1 MMSNIANL
9 RLGSKLVLTFA
20 VLILGFGSMLYVTL
34 DLFVSLQH
42 AEEQSFKRN
51 YAQTSDVKEIR
62 VNLNAQRSELLL
74 LLIGEEA
81 ESPSE
86 DIEAAIRHRSSI
98 SDQILQRLRKGWE
111 GDSEALGIFDQLAE
125 ARSSFAKFRDTQV
138 LPLIKEGRLDEA
150 RRMYLG
156 VHRERLGKIHELGT
170 LLSDLTDRR
179 VEQALE
185 KSRLELDAQRQR
197 LLLFGLGLVLVG
209 GLLAWFLSRHIAQPL
224 AQLTGWAEQIS
235 GGEIPR
241 EMSNSQ
247 RQDEVGR
254 LSQAFTQ
261 MGNYLHALTG
271 KAEALA
277 RGELPEGGAPLSEHD
292 VLGQAFARMG
302 QYFQALAGKAER
314 LARGD
319 LQGDLLPVSERDVL
333 GRAFTAMIGNLRGL
347 VQELHEGISVL
358 ASASEEI
365 LATATQVAA
374 STQETAT
381 AISEIA
387 TTVEEVK
394 QTAVLAGTKSQSVA
408 DSTERTRQVALG
420 GQQSVDETL
429 KGMSQIREQMQ
440 AVAESI
446 MRLGEQS
453 QTIGEIVASVNDLAE
468 QSNLLGVN
476 ASIEAVKAG
485 EAGKGFS
492 VVAQEVKAL
501 AEQSKQATAQV
512 RGILGDIQKAMT
524 KAVLLAEQG
533 SKTVEVGYERA
544 QVSGEAI
551 RTLGG
556 SIEESSEIALQITA
570 TSQQQMIGMDQI
582 GSAMEN
588 IRQASQD
595 NVGGARQVDV
605 AARNLHQLGLKL
617 KGLSAQFKL

>member
-1 MMSNIANL
+1 MGKIANL
-9 RLGSKLVLTFA
+9 RIGNKLLLAFA
-20 VLILGFGSMLYVTL
+20 VLILSFGAMLYFTL
-34 DLFVSLQH
+34 TSFTRLQQ
-42 AEEQSFKRN
+42 AEAQDFKRSHGRVTDLKEVLIN
-51 YAQTSDVKEIR
+51 IMGQRIALQQLLDNEAGDAKADLEADIRQRSERNDQLIKQVSASLADDKKAQNIFSALEGVRAVYAQT
-62 VNLNAQRSELLL
+62 
-74 LLIGEEA
+74 
-81 ESPSE
+81 
-86 DIEAAIRHRSSI
+86 
-98 SDQILQRLRKGWE
+98 
-111 GDSEALGIFDQLAE
+111 
-125 ARSSFAKFRDTQV
+125 RDTQL
-138 LPLIKEGRLDEA
+138 LPLIRSGRLDEA
-150 RRMYLG
+150 RKLFLG
-156 VHRERLGKIHELGT
+156 EQQERINKIQDMELRLVELSERRIQET
-170 LLSDLTDRR
+170 LERA
-179 VEQALE
+179 EQALE
-185 KSRLELDAQRQR
+185 NQRER
-197 LLLFGLGLVLVG
+197 LLLLGVVLLVG
-209 GLLAWFLSRHIAQPL
+209 SGLLAWLLSRHIALPL
-224 AQLTGWAEQIS
+224 ARLTGWAEQIS
-235 GGEIPR
+235 GGEIPSDMNSSAR
-241 EMSNSQ
+241 E
-247 RQDEVGR
+247 DEVGR
-254 LSQAFTQ
+254 LGQAFTR
-261 MGNYLHALTG
+261 MGRYLQELAS
-271 KAEALA
+271 KAETLA
-277 RGELPEGGAPLSEHD
+277 Q
-292 VLGQAFARMG
+292 GQLHEDM
-302 QYFQALAGKAER
+302 
-314 LARGD
+314 
-319 LQGDLLPVSERDVL
+319 QGVSERDVL
-333 GRAFTAMIGNLRGL
+333 GRAFATMVSNLRGL
-347 VQELHEGISVL
+347 VLELNESISVL
-358 ASASEEI
+358 AASSEEI
-365 LATATQVAA
+365 LATTTQVAA

-381 AISEIA
+381 AISEIT

-394 QTAVLAGTKSQSVA
+394 QTAVLAGSKSQSVA
-408 DSTERTRQVALG
+408 ESTERTRQVALG
-420 GQQSVDETL
+420 GRQAVEETL

-533 SKTVEVGYERA
+533 SKSVEAGYERA

-551 RTLGG
+551 RTLDS
-556 SIEESSEIALQITA
+556 SIAESSEVALQIAA